1 MYTIG
6 IYGKS
11 KVGKTRVVAA
21 LMDIKYENKNT
32 IDIHAHAFEQLTI
45 LDLPD
50 NLTKLDR
57 YSVDKMYIVINGNYA
72 LHHTDLEIIHKVRK
86 MHIPFEFLICFGSS
100 YMNDIL
106 SELPVNIPVH
116 ILTSQREIK
125 KFKRLLEK
133 MSEEKIAE
141 HAMNLEKLHAEEMDA
156 LKELDRLNNIDTDIK
171 SEHASEQSDNEII
184 ADDDNTA
191 EDLEYYA
198 QTDVKID
205 ENAHEVIKPKWVI
218 IGKENAGKSTLF
230 NAMLGYERNVVSDI
244 PGTTQA
250 SVIEQYHDT
259 TIKDTAGIKRMNN
272 DYIYRFLEKG
282 SIILFMIDAVIG
294 LTAQDKKLLTRI
306 QDSGLGCI
314 ICVNK
319 VDLEMKNDL
328 LELIKYY
335 YPNIPCLSISA
346 KLKRGLGK
354 LNQEM
359 QSLEQRL
366 QHKFP
371 TRVLNNWL
379 RDIKSTLHLIKIKY
393 MRQDSITPYSF
404 TCFTTPAILTVSQMS
419 YIRNLIYKTYP
430 LQGICFQLHLKAAR
444 SVERAQ
450 KKPDK
455 FKNKKLK

>member
-21 LMDIKYENKNT
+21 LMDKKYENKNT
-32 IDIHAHAFEQLTI
+32 IDIHAHTLNQLTI

-57 YSVDKMYIVINGNYA
+57 YQVDKMFIVINGNYA
-72 LHHTDLEIIHKVRK
+72 LNHTDLEIIQKVRK
-86 MHIPFEFLICFGSS
+86 MHIPFEILICFGSS

-106 SELPVNIPVH
+106 SELPANATIH
-116 ILTSQREIK
+116 TLTSQREIK
-125 KFKRLLEK
+125 KFRRVLEK
-133 MSEEKIAE
+133 FSEEQSAKLDDNEEIAQTDTD
-141 HAMNLEKLHAEEMDA
+141 ADDILEDNAAEITADEIILH
-156 LKELDRLNNIDTDIK
+156 DTDIIMNQDIAEE
-171 SEHASEQSDNEII
+171 EHTE
-184 ADDDNTA
+184 
-191 EDLEYYA
+191 EDLEYYN
-198 QTDVKID
+198 DVPEEKTI
-205 ENAHEVIKPKWVI
+205 EIVKPKWVI

-230 NAMLGYERNVVSDI
+230 NAMLGYERNVVSEV

-250 SVIEQYHDT
+250 SVIAQFQDT

-282 SIILFMIDAVIG
+282 SIVLFMIDAVVG

-319 VDLEMKNDL
+319 ADLGVKHDL
-328 LELIKYY
+328 TELLKYY
-335 YPNIPCLSISA
+335 YPNIPCLPISA
-346 KLKRGLGK
+346 KHKRGLGK

-359 QSLEQRL
+359 QSLEKRL
-366 QHKFP
+366 QYKFP

-393 MRQDSITPYSF
+393 MRQDSLTPYSF
-404 TCFTTPAILTVSQMS
+404 TCFTTPAVLTTSQVS
-419 YIRNLIYKTYP
+419 YIRNLIYGTYS
-430 LQGICFQLHLKAAR
+430 LKGICFQLHLKAAR

-450 KKPDK
+450 QKPEK
-455 FKNKKLK
+455 FKNRKQK